1 MYAIRECYKV
11 SISKD
16 IVIKAVLNF
25 WVFSILNWLVVP
37 GTGPFRCSVLA
48 TLQCR
53 HVVLVQLLS
62 DTLENQENQENL
74 YDNPAYFRNRS
85 HHNILIY
92 MHG

>member
-1 MYAIRECYKV
+1 MPVGKHRVCRIFQATRQPVHIIVITRSTLTTLYMYAIRECYKV

-37 GTGPFRCSVLA
+37 GTGPFRCRGLA

-53 HVVLVQLLS
+53 TCSV
-62 DTLENQENQENL
+62 T
-74 YDNPAYFRNRS
+74 
-85 HHNILIY
+85 
-92 MHG
+92 